1 MVKKILNEILA
12 ELDTDSKVAIGT
24 EKGGAFIYIGTVEG
38 AFNDLHKLFD
48 NDLKRQKYYMSQE
61 FDILNKYSFIT
72 PEDEDAIRYCKFISD
87 HYRRYKVFRDRIDG
101 FENPMTRQVKNM
113 YQKEDGSLAI
123 IIAGRE
129 RGQIWMEDEYN
140 DPLINI
146 NLKDSYYM
154 EQARKEN
161 II

>member
-1 MVKKILNEILA
+1 MVKKILNEMLA
-12 ELDTDSKVAIGT
+12 GLDTDSKVAIGT
-24 EKGGAFIYIGTVEG
+24 EKGGAFMYIGTVEG

-48 NDLKRQKYYMSQE
+48 ADLNRQKYYMLKE
-61 FDILNKYSFIT
+61 FDILNKYSFLP
-72 PEDEDAIRYCKFISD
+72 PEDEDVIGYCKNIYD
-87 HYRRYKVFRDRIDG
+87 HYRRYKGLRDSIDG
-101 FENPMTRQVKNM
+101 FEDPMTRQVKNM

-129 RGQIWMEDEYN
+129 KGPIWMEEEYN

-154 EQARKEN
+154 EQA
-161 II
+161 

>member
-12 ELDTDSKVAIGT
+12 EIDSNSKVAIGT

-38 AFNDLHKLFD
+38 AFNDLHRLFD

-61 FDILNKYSFIT
+61 FDILNKYSFLT
-72 PEDEDAIRYCKFISD
+72 PEDEDAIRYCKYISD
-87 HYRRYKVFRDRIDG
+87 HYRRYKGLRDSIDG
-101 FENPMTRQVKNM
+101 FEDPMTRQVKNM

-129 RGQIWMEDEYN
+129 KGPIWMEEEYN
-140 DPLINI
+140 DPFINI

-154 EQARKEN
+154 EQA
-161 II
+161 

>member
-38 AFNDLHKLFD
+38 AFNDLHKLFY

-61 FDILNKYSFIT
+61 FDILNKYSFLT
-72 PEDEDAIRYCKFISD
+72 PEDEDAIRYCKYISD
-87 HYRRYKVFRDRIDG
+87 HYRRYKGLRDSIDG
-101 FENPMTRQVKNM
+101 FEDPMARQVKNM

-129 RGQIWMEDEYN
+129 KGPIWMEEEYN
-140 DPLINI
+140 DPFINI

-154 EQARKEN
+154 EQA
-161 II
+161 

>member
-38 AFNDLHKLFD
+38 AYSDLNKLFD
-48 NDLKRQKYYMSQE
+48 NDLKRQKYFMSQE
-61 FDILNKYSFIT
+61 FDILNKYSFLT
-72 PEDEDAIRYCKFISD
+72 PEDEDVIRYCKFISD
-87 HYRRYKVFRDRIDG
+87 HYRRYKVFRDGIDG
-101 FENPMTRQVKNM
+101 FEDPMTRKVKNM

-154 EQARKEN
+154 EKV
-161 II
+161 

>member
-1 MVKKILNEILA
+1 MVKKILNEIIA

-38 AFNDLHKLFD
+38 AFNDLHRLFD

-61 FDILNKYSFIT
+61 FDILNKYSFLT

-87 HYRRYKVFRDRIDG
+87 HYRRYKVFRDGIDG
-101 FENPMTRQVKNM
+101 FEDRMTRKVKKM
-113 YQKEDGSLAI
+113 YQKEDGGLAI

-140 DPLINI
+140 DPFVNI
-146 NLKDSYYM
+146 NLVDSYYT
-154 EQARKEN
+154 EQE
-161 II
+161 

>member
-24 EKGGAFIYIGTVEG
+24 EKGVVFIYIGTVEG

-61 FDILNKYSFIT
+61 FDILNKYSFLT
-72 PEDEDAIRYCKFISD
+72 PEDENIIGYCKFISD
-87 HYRRYKVFRDRIDG
+87 HYRRYKVFKDGIDG
-101 FENPMTRQVKNM
+101 FEDPMTRQVKNM
-113 YQKEDGSLAI
+113 YQKEDGGLAI

-140 DPLINI
+140 DPFVNI
-146 NLKDSYYM
+146 NLVDSYYM
-154 EQARKEN
+154 EQA
-161 II
+161 

>member
-61 FDILNKYSFIT
+61 FDILNKYSFLT
-72 PEDEDAIRYCKFISD
+72 PENEDVIRYCKYISD
-87 HYRRYKVFRDRIDG
+87 HYRRYKGLRDSIDG
-101 FENPMTRQVKNM
+101 FEDPMTRQVKNM

-129 RGQIWMEDEYN
+129 KGPIWMEEEYN
-140 DPLINI
+140 DPFVNI

-154 EQARKEN
+154 EQA
-161 II
+161 

>member
-48 NDLKRQKYYMSQE
+48 NDLKRQKYYMLKE
-61 FDILNKYSFIT
+61 FDILNKYSFLP
-72 PEDEDAIRYCKFISD
+72 PEDENAIGYCKFISD
-87 HYRRYKVFRDRIDG
+87 HYRRYKGLRDSIDG
-101 FENPMTRQVKNM
+101 FEDPMTRQVKNM

-129 RGQIWMEDEYN
+129 KGPIWMEEEYN
-140 DPLINI
+140 DRFVNI
-146 NLKDSYYM
+146 NLVDSYYM
-154 EQARKEN
+154 EKS
-161 II
+161 

>member
-38 AFNDLHKLFD
+38 AYSDLHKLFD
-48 NDLKRQKYYMSQE
+48 NNLKRQKYYMSQE
-61 FDILNKYSFIT
+61 FDILNEYSFLT
-72 PEDEDAIRYCKFISD
+72 PEDEDVIGYCKNIYD
-87 HYRRYKVFRDRIDG
+87 DYRRYKGLRDSIDG
-101 FENPMTRQVKNM
+101 FEDPMTRQVKNM

-129 RGQIWMEDEYN
+129 KGPIWIEEEYN

-154 EQARKEN
+154 EKA
-161 II
+161 

>member
-48 NDLKRQKYYMSQE
+48 NDLKRQKYYMSKE
-61 FDILNKYSFIT
+61 FDILNKYSFLT
-72 PEDEDAIRYCKFISD
+72 PEDENTIGYCKSISD
-87 HYRRYKVFRDRIDG
+87 HYRRYKKFKDGIDG
-101 FENPMTRQVKNM
+101 FEDPMTRQVKNM

-123 IIAGRE
+123 IIEGRE
-129 RGQIWMEDEYN
+129 RGPIWMEEEYN
-140 DPLINI
+140 DPFINI

-154 EQARKEN
+154 EQA
-161 II
+161 

>member
-48 NDLKRQKYYMSQE
+48 NDLKRQKYFMSQE
-61 FDILNKYSFIT
+61 VDILNKYSFLT

-87 HYRRYKVFRDRIDG
+87 HYRRYKVFKDGIAG
-101 FENPMTRQVKNM
+101 FENPMTRQIKNM
-113 YQKEDGSLAI
+113 YQKEAGSLAI

-154 EQARKEN
+154 EKA
-161 II
+161 

>member
-12 ELDTDSKVAIGT
+12 ELDADSKVAIGT
-24 EKGGAFIYIGTVEG
+24 EKGGAFIYIGTVDG

-61 FDILNKYSFIT
+61 FDILNKYSFLT

-87 HYRRYKVFRDRIDG
+87 HYRRYKRFKDGIDG
-101 FENPMTRQVKNM
+101 FEDPMTRQVKSM

-129 RGQIWMEDEYN
+129 RGPIWLEEEYN

-154 EQARKEN
+154 EKA
-161 II
+161 